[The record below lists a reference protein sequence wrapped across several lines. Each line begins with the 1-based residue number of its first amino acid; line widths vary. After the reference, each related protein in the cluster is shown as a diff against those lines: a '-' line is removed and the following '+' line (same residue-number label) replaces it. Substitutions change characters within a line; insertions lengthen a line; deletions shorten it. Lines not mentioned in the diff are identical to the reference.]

1 MTKKSLEF
9 KKFLNEKLTEK
20 IKFRDMNLMLLVV
33 FNANFL
39 HNFTL
44 YLSQNS

>member
-9 KKFLNEKLTEK
+9 KKFLNDKLSEK

-39 HNFTL
+39 HHFAL
-44 YLSQNS
+44 YIS